1 VNTIIV
7 DFFSK
12 YVINSIDDKSFQF
25 KRLEEPFN
33 YTELA
38 LADFLDSEIREI
50 ILIGDKNRKDRSKE
64 FIDKVQN
71 KLSIKE
77 EIKVEH
83 RELDFQAVITKNK
96 AYWET
101 SSSLINL
108 SYDSLRVF
116 KLNANIVNI
125 I

>member
-1 VNTIIV
+1 MNTIIV